1 MYGNMKPNVWQTGPS
16 SMANTSYNS
25 NDTKFGLDNKSGTQ
39 LEQIGLDATSTLDA
53 TQRKT
58 LPAWIR

>member
-1 MYGNMKPNVWQTGPS
+1 MYGNMKQNAWQTGSS
-16 SMANTSYNS
+16 SMTNASYNS
-25 NDTKFGLDNKSGTQ
+25 NDEKFGLDNKSGTQ